1 MTWGAAAGT
10 VFHSGGG
17 LPGNPSPQATDA
29 SPPSTCRWKVGK
41 RHAGGEPTVPHAAH
55 RAHRLRCEAL
65 AETAP
70 PSRIPEDEHQG
81 ERMRMRLLRTPAHAA
96 AATAAALWQRGARPR
111 AGPEQANVLD
121 SILPHAGFLPLVC
134 AALLPFQTIPKDA
147 LPTSP
152 SVKAVLFG
160 LTTGPHVFQ
169 SPS

>member
-41 RHAGGEPTVPHAAH
+41 RHAGGEPAVPHAAR

-96 AATAAALWQRGARPR
+96 AATAGPFGRGGR
-111 AGPEQANVLD
+111 GPELVQSKLTSSTPSFLTLV
-121 SILPHAGFLPLVC
+121 SCHWSVRPCYHSRQFPKMRSPLPP
-134 AALLPFQTIPKDA
+134 
-147 LPTSP
+147 
-152 SVKAVLFG
+152 
-160 LTTGPHVFQ
+160 Q
-169 SPS
+169 SRLYCLG